1 MEGHQSVG
9 LVSKNAGELG
19 PTQGLEKGKVLE
31 QEADPG
37 RSETG
42 QVGRV

>member
-19 PTQGLEKGKVLE
+19 PTQGLEKRKVPQ

-37 RSETG
+37 RTETG